1 MNLNIKIILLPLFF
15 LIVCSTNIHAQCES
29 GGHSNTAAD
38 NWQSCTTSTNAAGRT
53 GHWIQ
58 YDFGIAYNLLTSH
71 FWNYNVVGE
80 VEKGFKDVKIDYST
94 DGTNWTLWGDF
105 SFAEATGGNDYAG
118 ETGPNFNDIQARYLL
133 ITAVNNHGGNACSG
147 LGELKIDVKNCTQL
161 KTGATI
167 QDVTCEEGGA
177 IQLNPEG
184 GIGNYTIQWADA
196 GAESYRP
203 DLTPGNYTVSITD
216 ERGCMISQQINI
228 PSSDASTTVTTISD
242 LPIPSDT
249 FRVAGIIE
257 STGFVTQSGKAS
269 FLATSRIDF
278 LPGFQ
283 ANSGSNFV
291 AEIIPCVPATMAVVV
306 EETTVETSSI
316 KESSSAIPVLKTLEP
331 VTVSLKT
338 QPNPFWDKTTIE
350 LALTKAQR
358 INISVF
364 SLLGSE
370 VKVLVRDENLLA
382 GTHQFTFEKADLS
395 TGIYIVNVYNQT
407 TNLSQKIVL
416 IEGNY

>member
-1 MNLNIKIILLPLFF
+1 MNTFIKIILIHFI
-15 LIVCSTNIHAQCES
+15 LIFSVNLQAQCES

-38 NWQSCTTSTNAAGRT
+38 NWQSCTVSTNAAGRT

-58 YDFGIAYNLLTSH
+58 YDFGVVYNLLTSH

-80 VEKGFKDVKIDYST
+80 VGKGFKDVQIDYSM
-94 DGTNWTLWGDF
+94 DGSTWTSFGTF

-118 ETGPNFNDIQARYLL
+118 EVGPNFGDIQARYLI
-133 ITAVNNHGGNACSG
+133 ITAINNHSGDACSG
-147 LGELKIDVKNCTQL
+147 LGELKINIKNCTQL

-167 QDVTCEEGGA
+167 QNVTCDAGGA
-177 IQLNPEG
+177 IQLNPAG
-184 GIGNYTIQWADA
+184 GIGNFTIQWADA
-196 GAESYRP
+196 GSESYRP
-203 DLTPGNYTVSITD
+203 NLTPGNYTVSITD
-216 ERGCMISQQINI
+216 ERGCMVSEQISI
-228 PSSDASTTVTTISD
+228 PMSDESTTVTTIAD

-269 FLATSRIDF
+269 FLATGRIDF

-283 ANSGSNFV
+283 ANSGSDFV
-291 AEIIPCVPATMAVVV
+291 AEIIPCIPT
-306 EETTVETSSI
+306 TSSTFSDEEI
-316 KESSSAIPVLKTLEP
+316 IVESSNIKIPPVIPILKAVNPIT
-331 VTVSLKT
+331 VTLKT

-350 LALTKAQR
+350 LALTKTQH
-358 INISVF
+358 INIGVF

-370 VKVLVRDENLLA
+370 IKMLASDENLSA
-382 GTHQFTFEKADLS
+382 GTHQFIFEKADLS
-395 TGIYIVNVYNQT
+395 KGMYIIKVYNQT

-416 IEGNY
+416 IENN